1 MFSENVP
8 LQIMPTYKL
17 TYFDGRGLAE
27 PARMLFHL
35 GGVPF
40 EDSRIPV
47 DMKTGLIMNPEL
59 ADVKKKAP
67 FGKYPVLK
75 IDDIEIAQSA
85 AINRYL
91 ARQFGFAG
99 KNPIEEAQADSYID
113 QCQEYNTSFRACMYA
128 TLQGKPEEEVQKIR
142 EEVYIPAQNKFY
154 EIFSDILNRNKSGF
168 LVGDSLTWADLVIAD
183 HLYSLDTMGMLT
195 HEDAWRC
202 ETLKKFQEKIY
213 EHPLLKGYIASRPKG
228 AF

>member
-1 MFSENVP
+1 MLRKVSRSGLSASYFSHFP
-8 LQIMPTYKL
+8 LRNFLKFPKIGRKRVKPERFPI
-17 TYFDGRGLAE
+17 FD
-27 PARMLFHL
+27 F
-35 GGVPF
+35 
-40 EDSRIPV
+40 
-47 DMKTGLIMNPEL
+47 PE
-59 ADVKKKAP
+59 AP